1 MKIRYSVVRTWV
13 ISILALLFV
22 AFLVALYAVAPTLH
36 RVAEKRTEDYLRARF
51 KSSIQFTDFHV
62 SLYPRTHIVID
73 GLVMRHEGRTDIPPL
88 IQISTI
94 NVYANFASLFSPRPT
109 VSQVVLGG
117 LRINTPPRHPGG
129 KPLIHGTDVDLS
141 KKFPVTIARITADQA
156 NITIL
161 RTDTKP
167 PKQFEIHQ
175 LEMKNFDFTNPA
187 AFHALLTNPLP
198 RGEIHCDGKFGPWEA
213 DDPSQTPVAANYTFT
228 NADMATLR
236 GLKGTLSSV
245 GHFSGPL
252 DYLKVEGTTDIP
264 DFALRTSDHPFALHT
279 DFNAIV
285 DGTNGDTYL
294 NLVTAKFGHTTL
306 VTKGEVVDEYKTVK
320 GRTIVMDTV
329 SSSARIEDLLA
340 LAVKSNPPVM
350 TGNAKLKANILIP
363 EGNADLLDR
372 LRIDA
377 KFGVA
382 DAEFTSDSIQGKID
396 SLSRRAQGKPKETDL
411 TAVSELDADFKMD
424 NSKVDFSRL
433 NFQVPGADISL
444 LGNYNMDSGAL
455 DFYGNL
461 VMKAKLSQTVTGAKS
476 FFLRAVD
483 PFFKGK
489 NGMGTSLPI
498 KVTGTKDHP
507 SFGLDLHRKSQ
518 KAELKDEAQK
528 TDSPR
533 REKVARE

>member
-1 MKIRYSVVRTWV
+1 
-13 ISILALLFV
+13 
-22 AFLVALYAVAPTLH
+22 
-36 RVAEKRTEDYLRARF
+36 
-51 KSSIQFTDFHV
+51 
-62 SLYPRTHIVID
+62 
-73 GLVMRHEGRTDIPPL
+73 
-88 IQISTI
+88 
-94 NVYANFASLFSPRPT
+94 
-109 VSQVVLGG
+109 
-117 LRINTPPRHPGG
+117 
-129 KPLIHGTDVDLS
+129 
-141 KKFPVTIARITADQA
+141 
-156 NITIL
+156 
-161 RTDTKP
+161 
-167 PKQFEIHQ
+167 
-175 LEMKNFDFTNPA
+175 
-187 AFHALLTNPLP
+187 
-198 RGEIHCDGKFGPWEA
+198 
-213 DDPSQTPVAANYTFT
+213 
-228 NADMATLR
+228 
-236 GLKGTLSSV
+236 
-245 GHFSGPL
+245 
-252 DYLKVEGTTDIP
+252 
-264 DFALRTSDHPFALHT
+264 
-279 DFNAIV
+279 
-285 DGTNGDTYL
+285 
-294 NLVTAKFGHTTL
+294 
-306 VTKGEVVDEYKTVK
+306 
-320 GRTIVMDTV
+320 MDTV

-489 NGMGTSLPI
+489 NGIGHQPAHQSHRDEGSSLI
-498 KVTGTKDHP
+498 
-507 SFGLDLHRKSQ
+507 R
-518 KAELKDEAQK
+518 
-528 TDSPR
+528 
-533 REKVARE
+533 ARPASKER